1 MIPNISRNSFDPE
14 TRGTGSGLV
23 QRTELLLTRADV
35 GPGAFVSGIRQGGQA
50 RIRWHPG
57 QTQA

>member
-1 MIPNISRNSFDPE
+1 MIPNISRNSFDPK

-35 GPGAFVSGIRQGGQA
+35 GPGAFVSGIG
-50 RIRWHPG
+50 
-57 QTQA
+57 

>member
-1 MIPNISRNSFDPE
+1 MSGKLLVPMRMIMIPNISRNSFDPE

-35 GPGAFVSGIRQGGQA
+35 GPGAFVSGIG
-50 RIRWHPG
+50 
-57 QTQA
+57 